1 MMLLLLT
8 PWMLAIEIAVVIAI
22 IVCVEIDC
30 FGTSTFI
37 FLASFGILSYFN
49 WTNTVNWFS
58 SNYVDFIIYCGYYLL
73 GSVVW
78 MYTKW
83 TMLLFSFSSARKN
96 AIADY
101 KENNKFVGPLNTDQV
116 KSALFGVGKA
126 YKTNYFTMY
135 LYENVRAINYK
146 SKIIAWGIWWPFS
159 LVGTI
164 VDDPIRRFI
173 TWTFDRLCGTFQK
186 LADKI
191 APDLN

>member
-1 MMLLLLT
+1 
-8 PWMLAIEIAVVIAI
+8 MLAIEIAVIIAI

-30 FGTSTFI
+30 FGLSTFI
-37 FLASFGILSYFN
+37 LLASFLVLSYFK
-49 WTNTVNWFS
+49 WTTAVNWVS
-58 SNYVDFIIYCGYYLL
+58 TNYVDFIIYCGYYLL

-83 TMLLFSFSSARKN
+83 TMLLFNFSSARKN
-96 AIADY
+96 AIDEY
-101 KENNKFVGPLNTDQV
+101 KNDKQIVGPLTAEQTKLALGYSS
-116 KSALFGVGKA
+116 KS
-126 YKTNYFTMY
+126 YRNNYFTMY
-135 LYENVRAINYK
+135 LNEKIRASNYK